1 MIVIEDVG
9 VTCDLLD
16 SPTSELHNTNMLCD
30 KCKMSLMNDNIVCD
44 ESQAIVENE
53 MLVSKVKAL
62 THDQEKAYGG
72 KDKLEFILG
81 SQWCSLNCDGLG
93 YVPKKGKNDFAK
105 QKTMFVKECDKV
117 CHKCHNKGH
126 IKKNCPKSKNVS
138 TIHFDYC

>member
-62 THDQEKAYGG
+62 THD
-72 KDKLEFILG
+72 
-81 SQWCSLNCDGLG
+81 
-93 YVPKKGKNDFAK
+93 
-105 QKTMFVKECDKV
+105 
-117 CHKCHNKGH
+117 
-126 IKKNCPKSKNVS
+126 
-138 TIHFDYC
+138 

>member
-1 MIVIEDVG
+1 
-9 VTCDLLD
+9 
-16 SPTSELHNTNMLCD
+16 
-30 KCKMSLMNDNIVCD
+30 
-44 ESQAIVENE
+44 
-53 MLVSKVKAL
+53 
-62 THDQEKAYGG
+62 
-72 KDKLEFILG
+72 LG
-81 SQWCSLNCDGLG
+81 SQWCSLNCEGLG